1 MVRSAGLAVSLVAV
15 SALVLACNA
24 NYTATPAPATPGAPA
39 APECKMGSDGNQTCG
54 YNCKL
59 GSDGHW
65 YCASKPEGQCA
76 LNASGS
82 WTCP

>member
-1 MVRSAGLAVSLVAV
+1 MLRIPTLAFFVLLVIG
-15 SALVLACNA
+15 CNA
-24 NYTATPAPATPGAPA
+24 PPQGAQTATAG
-39 APECKMGSDGNQTCG
+39 APECKMGSDGQNTCG

-76 LNASGS
+76 LNATGS

>member
-1 MVRSAGLAVSLVAV
+1 MTRATLAPS
-15 SALVLACNA
+15 SFLVLLALLALACGMP
-24 NYTATPAPATPGAPA
+24 ATPAAAPGQ
-39 APECKMGSDGNQTCG
+39 PECKMGSRGNQTCG

-59 GSDGHW
+59 GADGDW

-76 LNASGS
+76 LNATGS

>member
-1 MVRSAGLAVSLVAV
+1 MRAPLAFLVVFALGCGAV
-15 SALVLACNA
+15 GA
-24 NYTATPAPATPGAPA
+24 APA
-39 APECKMGSDGNQTCG
+39 AAPGQPECKLGSRGNQTCG

-59 GSDGHW
+59 GSDGDW

-76 LNASGS
+76 LNATGS